1 MTDRSLIRL
10 SHMLTDMLTG
20 LDTSSMLIIVVS
32 MGSRLPGH
40 PGSIEDIG

>member
-1 MTDRSLIRL
+1 MTDKVLTQ
-10 SHMLTDMLTG
+10 LTDTLADLDASLT
-20 LDTSSMLIIVVS
+20 LIIVVW

>member
-1 MTDRSLIRL
+1 MIDKA
-10 SHMLTDMLTG
+10 SHTLTDMLAG
-20 LDTSSMLIIVVS
+20 LDALSMLIIVVW